1 VTRARST
8 SVAASFFLN
17 GLAFASWAARIPDV
31 RHQLG
36 LSDAG
41 LGLLLLAL
49 SAGSVLAL
57 PLSGVL
63 VHRAGAAAVVRGGA
77 VLVGVALALVALAV
91 SGAGSVTLTAPALFL
106 YGVGTSVWD
115 VAMNVEGAAVERQLG
130 RSVMPRF
137 HAAFS
142 VGTVAGALV
151 GALAAHL
158 SPDLRLH
165 LVVVGVVAGVGG
177 VLGTRGFVP
186 TSGEPSG
193 SPSGAAGAWR
203 ERRTLLIGVLVLALA
218 FTEGS
223 ANDWLAVALR
233 DGYDAPTALAVLGFA
248 LFVAAMTTGRVIGP
262 VLLDRWGRVVVLRVT
277 VVLALL
283 GVLLTVFGAT
293 PWIVAAGI
301 VVWGLGASLGF
312 PVGMSAAADD
322 PARAAARVS
331 VVSTMGYTAFLAGPP
346 LIGFVA
352 SHTGTLDALLLVAGA
367 LGLAL
372 LAVGATRP
380 PEPVS
385 GRPASAPLGPPAS
398 GSPSDSR

>member
-1 VTRARST
+1 MTRGRTTA
-8 SVAASFFLN
+8 VAASFFLN

-31 RHQLG
+31 RHELG
-36 LSDAG
+36 LTDAA

-63 VHRAGAAAVVRGGA
+63 VHRAGAGAVVRGGA
-77 VLVGVALALVALAV
+77 VLVGVALVLVALAV
-91 SGAGSVTLTAPALFL
+91 SGAGSVALTAPALLL

-115 VAMNVEGAAVERQLG
+115 VAMNVEGAAVERRLR

-142 VGTVAGALV
+142 LGTVTGALV

-165 LVVVGVVAGVGG
+165 VLVVGVLAGVGG

-186 TSGEPSG
+186 ATGEEEHG
-193 SPSGAAGAWR
+193 GGSGAARAWR
-203 ERRTLLIGVLVLALA
+203 ERRTLLIGLLVLALA

-233 DGYDAPTALAVLGFA
+233 DGYDAPRALAVLGFA

-262 VLLDRWGRVVVLRVT
+262 ALLDRWGRVAVLRIT
-277 VVLALL
+277 VLLALV
-283 GVLLTVFGAT
+283 GVLLTVFGGA
-293 PWIVAAGI
+293 PWLVAAGI

-352 SHTGTLDALLLVAGA
+352 SRTGTLDALLLVAGA
-367 LGLAL
+367 LVLAL
-372 LAVGATRP
+372 LAVRATRP
-380 PEPVS
+380 P
-385 GRPASAPLGPPAS
+385 GTSAA
-398 GSPSDSR
+398 DA